1 MIDVETIQGLSTAR
15 VAERLARE
23 GRNELPA
30 GRRRTIWR
38 GLLDVAREPMTALL
52 IGCGVIY
59 FVLGDRSEAGMLL
72 GFVLLIAGTTL
83 YQERKTE
90 RAIEALREL
99 ASPRALVIRDGR
111 QQRIAGREV
120 VRDDVLV
127 LNEGDRV
134 AADGVV
140 LSTSHCTVDES
151 LLTGES
157 VAVAKTEWN
166 ESIAAG
172 RPGGEDLPFVY
183 AGTLVVRGAAVVR
196 VTAIGEHTEMGKIGR
211 VLGTTTTEK
220 TRLQHETKRLVW
232 KLASVAGALS
242 VFVVLV
248 YGFTRHDWLS
258 GVLAGLTLAMAILPN
273 EFPVVVTVFLAL
285 GAWRLSRSRVL
296 TRRIPAVE
304 ALGSVTVLCVDKTG
318 TLTQNKM
325 TVSRLVVD
333 DAAFDVARL
342 GRESLPED
350 FHATVE
356 YAVLASRKDP
366 FDPME
371 VAFKRL
377 AEDQLAGTEHLHPDW
392 VLVREYPLTRD
403 RLAVIQIWRATTGE
417 LVVACKGAPEAVARL
432 CRIREIDA
440 PWIDGA
446 RAMAGDGLRVLAVAR
461 GGIAAGA
468 VVPDAPDE
476 LSLAFVGLVGLADPV
491 RPTVRPAIAQ
501 CHAAGIRVVMISG
514 DYPVTAQ
521 HVARQIGLD
530 GDAVITGVELAGLD
544 DVALGER
551 IRAVS
556 VFARIMPEQKLRIV
570 LALKATGEIVAMTG
584 DGVND
589 APALRAA
596 HIGIAMGGRGTDVA
610 REASQLVLLDDDFA
624 SLELAVRTGRR
635 IYDNL
640 QKALAYIL
648 AVHLPI
654 LGLTVVPILVGWP
667 LVLMPIHIAFLHLV
681 IDPACSVV
689 FEAEP
694 EEPDVMRRPPRAIA
708 ARLFGKRL
716 VAISLSLGLSV
727 TAILLGA
734 FAIAH
739 RGGRGAAE
747 ARAITFSILI
757 LANLALIFTGR
768 SWHASAARNGA
779 RNPALWWIT
788 AGTLVVLAA
797 TLYLPP
803 LRVLFGFD
811 VLHAV
816 DLAICAGAAVLGTA
830 WFELLKARRHR
841 YDPRMTHD
849 LLDDGAHQD
858 APDAGPAMAAHDD
871 QIERGPSTARGG

>member
-1 MIDVETIQGLSTAR
+1 
-15 VAERLARE
+15 
-23 GRNELPA
+23 
-30 GRRRTIWR
+30 
-38 GLLDVAREPMTALL
+38 
-52 IGCGVIY
+52 
-59 FVLGDRSEAGMLL
+59 MLL
-72 GFVLLIAGTTL
+72 GFVLLIVGTTL

-111 QQRIAGREV
+111 QQRIAGRDV

-140 LSTSHCTVDES
+140 LSTSHCTIDES

-166 ESIAAG
+166 ETVAAG

-196 VTAIGEHTEMGKIGR
+196 VTAIGERTEMGKIGR
-211 VLGTTTTEK
+211 VLGITTTEK
-220 TRLQHETKRLVW
+220 TRLQQETKRLVW
-232 KLASVAGALS
+232 KLALIAGALS
-242 VFVVLV
+242 VVVVLV
-248 YGFTRHDWLS
+248 YGVTRHDWLQ

-296 TRRIPAVE
+296 TRRVPAVE

-325 TVSRLVVD
+325 TVTRLSVEG
-333 DAAFDVARL
+333 ATFDVQRL
-342 GRESLPED
+342 EREPLPED
-350 FHATVE
+350 FHSTVE
-356 YAVLASRKDP
+356 YAVLASRRDP

-371 VAFKRL
+371 VAFKRM

-392 VLVREYPLTRD
+392 LLVREYPLTRD
-403 RLAVIQIWRATTGE
+403 RLAVIQVWRTSTGDLE
-417 LVVACKGAPEAVARL
+417 VACKGAPEAVAQL
-432 CRIREIDA
+432 CRRGGDA
-440 PWIDGA
+440 QWIDSA
-446 RAMAGDGLRVLAVAR
+446 RAMAADGLRVLAIAR
-461 GGIAAGA
+461 GAIRPGSGVPEDPGA
-468 VVPDAPDE
+468 LV
-476 LSLAFVGLVGLADPV
+476 LGFVGLVGLADPV
-491 RPTVRPAIAQ
+491 RPTVRPAIAA

-514 DYPVTAQ
+514 DYPETAQ
-521 HVARQIGLD
+521 NVARHVGIA
-530 GDAVITGVELAGLD
+530 GDAVITGAELAELD
-544 DVALGER
+544 DIALRER
-551 IRAVS
+551 IGSVH
-556 VFARIMPEQKLRIV
+556 VFARILPEQKLRIV
-570 LALKATGEIVAMTG
+570 EALKASGEIVAMTG

-596 HIGIAMGGRGTDVA
+596 HIGVAMGGRGTDVA
-610 REASQLVLLDDDFA
+610 REASQLVLLDDDFT

-654 LGLTVVPILVGWP
+654 LGLTVVPILAGWP
-667 LVLMPIHIAFLHLV
+667 LVLLPIHIAFLHLV
-681 IDPACSVV
+681 IDPACSIV

-694 EEPDVMRRPPRAIA
+694 EEADVMRRPPRAIA

-716 VAISLSLGLSV
+716 VMISLSLGLSV

-734 FAIAH
+734 FAIAYY
-739 RGGRGAAE
+739 GGSSEAE

-757 LANLALIFTGR
+757 LANLALIFTCR
-768 SWHASAARNGA
+768 SWNASAAHNGT

-788 AGTLVVLAA
+788 AGTLVFLAA
-797 TLYLPP
+797 TLYLTP
-803 LRVLFGFD
+803 LRALFRFD
-811 VLHAV
+811 LLHAL
-816 DLAICAGAAVLGTA
+816 DLALCIGAAIVGTA
-830 WFELLKARRHR
+830 WFELLKSVRARR
-841 YDPRMTHD
+841 
-849 LLDDGAHQD
+849 
-858 APDAGPAMAAHDD
+858 APAAARASTRERARPARPA
-871 QIERGPSTARGG
+871 

>member
-1 MIDVETIQGLSTAR
+1 LTVARIFHVISQMIDLETIQGLSTTQAT
-15 VAERLARE
+15 ERLARE
-23 GRNELPA
+23 GYNELPA
-30 GRRRTIWR
+30 GRTRTFWR

-59 FVLGDRSEAGMLL
+59 FALGDRSEAGMLL
-72 GFVLLIAGTTL
+72 GFVLLIVGITL

-111 QQRIAGREV
+111 QQRIAGRDV

-140 LSTSHCTVDES
+140 LSTSHCTIDES

-166 ESIAAG
+166 DAMAPG

-196 VTAIGEHTEMGKIGR
+196 VTAIGQHTEMGKIGR
-211 VLGTTTTEK
+211 VLGITTTEK
-220 TRLQHETKRLVW
+220 TRLQQETKRLVW
-232 KLASVAGALS
+232 KLALVAGALS
-242 VFVVLV
+242 VVVVLV
-248 YGFTRHDWLS
+248 YGVTRHDWLQ

-325 TVSRLVVD
+325 TVSRLSVD
-333 DAAFDVARL
+333 GFAFDVERL
-342 GRESLPED
+342 ERESLPED
-350 FHATVE
+350 FHTAIE
-356 YAVLASRKDP
+356 YAVLASRRDP

-403 RLAVIQIWRATTGE
+403 LLAVVQVWRTTTGE
-417 LVVACKGAPEAVARL
+417 LEVACKGAPEAVAQL
-432 CRIREIDA
+432 CKLREVDSW
-440 PWIDGA
+440 WIDSA
-446 RAMAGDGLRVLAVAR
+446 RAMAADGLRVLAIAR
-461 GGIAAGA
+461 GKLLAGPG
-468 VVPDAPDE
+468 VPEDPRA
-476 LSLAFVGLVGLADPV
+476 LLLAFVGLVGLADPV
-491 RPTVRPAIAQ
+491 RPTVRSAIAK

-514 DYPVTAQ
+514 DYPETAQ
-521 HVARQIGLD
+521 NVARQVGLD
-530 GDAVITGVELAGLD
+530 GDAVITGVELAELG
-544 DVALGER
+544 DVALRER
-551 IRAVS
+551 MRSVT

-570 LALKATGEIVAMTG
+570 EALKASGEIVAMTG

-589 APALRAA
+589 APALKAA

-648 AVHLPI
+648 AIHLPI
-654 LGLTVVPILVGWP
+654 LGLTVVPILAGWP

-681 IDPACSVV
+681 IDPACSIV

-694 EEPDVMRRPPRAIA
+694 EEPDVMRRPPRAIT
-708 ARLFGKRL
+708 ARLFGKQL
-716 VAISLSLGLSV
+716 VVVSLSLGLSV

-734 FAIAH
+734 FAIAYY
-739 RGGRGAAE
+739 GGSSEAE

-768 SWHASAARNGA
+768 SWKASAVRNGT

-788 AGTLVVLAA
+788 AGTLVFLAA

-803 LRVLFGFD
+803 LRVLFRFD
-811 VLHAV
+811 LLHAI
-816 DLAICAGAAVLGTA
+816 DLAICLGAAIVGTA
-830 WFELLKARRHR
+830 WFELLKAGSGWASRPPRSGRRR
-841 YDPRMTHD
+841 
-849 LLDDGAHQD
+849 
-858 APDAGPAMAAHDD
+858 
-871 QIERGPSTARGG
+871 TARA

>member
-1 MIDVETIQGLSTAR
+1 MEMIDVETIQGLSTAQ
-15 VAERLARE
+15 VAERLASE
-23 GRNELPA
+23 GFNELPA
-30 GRRRTIWR
+30 VRIRTIWR

-59 FVLGDRSEAGMLL
+59 FGLGDRSEAGMLL
-72 GFVLLIAGTTL
+72 GFVLLIVGTTL

-99 ASPRALVIRDGR
+99 ASPRALVVRDGR

-120 VRDDVLV
+120 VRDDVLI
-127 LNEGDRV
+127 LSEGDRI

-140 LSTSHCTVDES
+140 LSTSHCAVDES

-157 VAVAKTEWN
+157 VAVSKTEWDQTI
-166 ESIAAG
+166 SPG

-183 AGTLVVRGAAVVR
+183 AGTLVVRGGAVVR
-196 VTAIGEHTEMGKIGR
+196 VTKIGEHTEMGKIGR
-211 VLGTTTTEK
+211 VLGIATTEK
-220 TRLQHETKRLVW
+220 THLQLETRRLVW
-232 KLASVAGALS
+232 KLALVAGALS
-242 VFVVLV
+242 ILVVLV
-248 YGFTRHDWLS
+248 YGFTRHDWLE

-285 GAWRLSRSRVL
+285 GAWRLSRRRVL

-325 TVSRLVVD
+325 TVTRLAVEG
-333 DAAFDVARL
+333 ATFDVERLAR
-342 GRESLPED
+342 ETLPEGL
-350 FHATVE
+350 HAAVE

-371 VAFKRL
+371 VAFNHL
-377 AEDQLAGTEHLHPDW
+377 AVEQLAGTEHLHPDW
-392 VLVREYPLTRD
+392 MLVREYPLTRE
-403 RLAVIQIWRATTGE
+403 RLAVVQVWRAAGGA
-417 LVVACKGAPEAVARL
+417 LVAACKGAPEAVADL
-432 CRIREIDA
+432 CRIRD
-440 PWIDGA
+440 PDSHWIGDGV
-446 RAMAGDGLRVLAVAR
+446 RVMAADGLRVLAIAR
-461 GGIAAGA
+461 GEIAAGTRL
-468 VVPDAPDE
+468 PDAPDA
-476 LSLAFVGLVGLADPV
+476 LSLSFIGLVGLTDPV

-514 DYPVTAQ
+514 DYPITAQ
-521 HVARQIGLD
+521 SVARQVGLG
-530 GDAVITGVELAGLD
+530 GDAVITGAELVTLD
-544 DVALGER
+544 ENALRAR
-551 IRAVS
+551 IRSVD
-556 VFARIMPEQKLRIV
+556 VFARILPEQKLRIV
-570 LALKATGEIVAMTG
+570 EALKVAGEIVAMTG

-589 APALRAA
+589 APALKAA

-694 EEPDVMRRPPRAIA
+694 EEPDVMRRPPRAVT
-708 ARLFGKRL
+708 ARLFARKL
-716 VAISLSLGLSV
+716 VAVSVSLGLSV

-734 FAIAH
+734 FAIAYY
-739 RGGRGAAE
+739 GGRGELE
-747 ARAITFSILI
+747 ARTITFSILI
-757 LANLALIFTGR
+757 LANLALILTGR
-768 SWHASAARNGA
+768 SWKASAMRHGA
-779 RNPALWWIT
+779 RNSALGWIIGGALAT
-788 AGTLVVLAA
+788 LAA
-797 TLYLPP
+797 TLYIPP
-803 LRVLFGFD
+803 LRALFRFD
-811 VLHAV
+811 LLHV
-816 DLAICAGAAVLGTA
+816 FDIAICVGAAALGTI
-830 WFELLKARRHR
+830 WFELFKAIRHR
-841 YDPRMTHD
+841 RVDTAQPPE
-849 LLDDGAHQD
+849 L
-858 APDAGPAMAAHDD
+858 AAS
-871 QIERGPSTARGG
+871 QR